1 MLAAAGSLVVLLQ
14 EQVVEQVLDAGRQ
27 LGAWQQVAL
36 FFQQPEIVERELPP
50 QVLER
55 DFPVPRSQGQRPPTQ
70 GRWLLGERGRPRGF

>member
-1 MLAAAGSLVVLLQ
+1 MLAAAGSLAALLP
-14 EQVVEQVLDAGRQ
+14 EQVVELVLGAGRQ

-36 FFQQPEIVERELPP
+36 FFQQLEIVERELP
-50 QVLER
+50 QVPER